1 MKTIKIN
8 AYNYQDLSDD
18 SKINVKIWLDEM
30 PFDYEDEDEK
40 GNIIKKLDYPSD
52 WLDEDINEHC
62 ISNKYLF
69 DKYGKCI
76 HNLQV
81 K

>member
-30 PFDYEDEDEK
+30 QITELAQYT
-40 GNIIKKLDYPSD
+40 DYPSD
-52 WLDEDINEHC
+52 WPDEDINEHC